1 MGAIYRR
8 ILTRIERA
16 NYDVFTRV
24 IRVPRPQRA
33 LIALVL
39 WTRTILI
46 GR

>member
-1 MGAIYRR
+1 MAAIYRG

-16 NYDVFTRV
+16 DYDVFTRV

-33 LIALVL
+33 LIAFGL
-39 WTRTILI
+39 WTRTAII